1 MSISWGLQKCSSA
14 IRTATTIILLKRS
27 NPVPP
32 EWHHVTKVDP
42 EEEKRLPIGFPFY
55 LQHTDAV
62 SVGGSNGVTAQN
74 TEETFSLLEV
84 LKTPA
89 FHEPSEA
96 RHVTERTRERAEFLA
111 IPEVLNG
118 ETSALVGTLGE
129 GIEYLNDELLPELL
143 ESKLSRSVYSLL
155 GDSLVDFATSWLLDQ
170 AVFEAYIV
178 QNPESAAAKRSG
190 VTEDDVLSP
199 SVARQRALVAD
210 RHLGSEIVYVEY
222 SGTYGEK
229 EAVRVLQSISADVT
243 RARVWYGGGIDDR
256 QKSAEIL
263 AAGADT
269 VVVGDIFHDIAD
281 EEVRIIRGARS
292 DLDEDPSPNDIR
304 RWIRNEVN
312 IESTVIFR
320 YLRTIPSVRSPELL
334 AERYLSLTLGLFFV
348 ARTSESE
355 THRASFRRSLD
366 LVDTIFPDEKQQ
378 IESAFGGAGVTWRRY
393 ITDIVL
399 PTTTSTTTETPVHHL
414 SFAELSED
422 I

>member
-1 MSISWGLQKCSSA
+1 
-14 IRTATTIILLKRS
+14 
-27 NPVPP
+27 
-32 EWHHVTKVDP
+32 
-42 EEEKRLPIGFPFY
+42 
-55 LQHTDAV
+55 
-62 SVGGSNGVTAQN
+62 
-74 TEETFSLLEV
+74 
-84 LKTPA
+84 
-89 FHEPSEA
+89 
-96 RHVTERTRERAEFLA
+96 
-111 IPEVLNG
+111 
-118 ETSALVGTLGE
+118 
-129 GIEYLNDELLPELL
+129 
-143 ESKLSRSVYSLL
+143 
-155 GDSLVDFATSWLLDQ
+155 
-170 AVFEAYIV
+170 
-178 QNPESAAAKRSG
+178 
-190 VTEDDVLSP
+190 
-199 SVARQRALVAD
+199 
-210 RHLGSEIVYVEY
+210 LGSEIVYVEY
-222 SGTYGEK
+222 SGTYGEE

-281 EEVRIIRGARS
+281 EEVRIIRRARS

-304 RWIRNEVN
+304 RWVRNEVN
-312 IESTVIFR
+312 IESTVVFR

-348 ARTSESE
+348 ARTSGSE

-399 PTTTSTTTETPVHHL
+399 PTTTSMTTETPVHHL